1 MDPSFGLRSKPVGLL
16 RACRT
21 LLVTATLVLLIG
33 IPAVSAEPGSF
44 DRAEVYLTPE
54 RFTAILYGESH
65 EGDAAAD
72 FRARIDRNHGDDD
85 GNVTQDEV
93 DAYRQATRQELN
105 AKLDNPFAKGLVA
118 KIQVNER
125 PPMQVRVTDVQV
137 SENVLGPT
145 TDNPTVLR
153 DIHALITYA
162 STSRDRANVT
172 FAQDFRQAFIGM
184 DWGYATFQGHGD
196 WAIDG
201 ETIDPDGTD
210 NPYWTGDGFNV
221 TYDEMDHFSSGF
233 EPLHFQLYNATAV
246 PAEEEKKKKSPGVG
260 VLVLLLVVA
269 GIVAAARARR
279 FG

>member
-1 MDPSFGLRSKPVGLL
+1 M
-16 RACRT
+16 
-21 LLVTATLVLLIG
+21 LVAATLVLLVG
-33 IPAVSAEPGSF
+33 IPAISAEPGSF

-85 GNVTQDEV
+85 GNVTQDEL
-93 DAYRQATRQELN
+93 DAYRQATRDDLN

-118 KIQVNER
+118 KIHVNER

-137 SENVLGPT
+137 SDNVLGPT
-145 TDNPTVLR
+145 TDNSTVLR
-153 DIHALITYA
+153 DIHALLTYA

-201 ETIDPDGTD
+201 ETIDPDGTE

-221 TYDEMDHFSSGF
+221 TYNEMDHFSSGF
-233 EPLHFQLYNATAV
+233 NPLGFQLYNATAA
-246 PAEEEKKKKSPGVG
+246 PAEDEKKKKSPGVA
-260 VLVLLLVVA
+260 VPALVVVV
-269 GIVAAARARR
+269 GLMMTLLRR
-279 FG
+279 RR